1 MQSVRQVL
9 LPGLAMSPQAPLWLA
24 SAGQSAF
31 GPAVLAR
38 RRDEAAARDAREVA
52 AALVPVA
59 EAREAVPPAAPPRVS
74 TLTRLAVFAV
84 EAPLTAVVMAVPA
97 EVGFAATS

>member
-9 LPGLAMSPQAPLWLA
+9 LPGLAISPQVPPWLA
-24 SAGQSAF
+24 SAGQPARF

-38 RRDEAAARDAREVA
+38 RRDEAVARDAREVA
-52 AALVPVA
+52 AALAPVA
-59 EAREAVPPAAPPRVS
+59 EAREAVPAAAPPRVS
-74 TLTRLAVFAV
+74 TLARVAVFAA

-97 EVGFAATS
+97 